1 MDLEPALEALSLVED
16 PAAGRRL
23 DLICL
28 DVPEH
33 QEDEQVES
41 IKRKIKRSR
50 RKHLTPVTSPNHPDR
65 QTVASLSLSEDLTV
79 SRTTSV
85 VESVSSSKPEEDEI
99 PDVPRIPEDIVSPSP
114 LFSEFFWPQ
123 VSFEQPANGN
133 GQASVIEI
141 CDQNDSKDKICE
153 FSSPLR

>member
-28 DVPEH
+28 DVPEIH
-33 QEDEQVES
+33 EDEQVES
-41 IKRKIKRSR
+41 IKRKIRRTR
-50 RKHLTPVTSPNHPDR
+50 RKHQTSVSSPNHPDR
-65 QTVASLSLSEDLTV
+65 QTVASLSLSEDLPV

-85 VESVSSSKPEEDEI
+85 VESVSSSKPEEES
-99 PDVPRIPEDIVSPSP
+99 PDAPLREEDIVSPST

-123 VSFEQPANGN
+123 VSFEQPAIEN
-133 GQASVIEI
+133 GQKTVIEN
-141 CDQNDSKDKICE
+141 CDQNDSKDITCE
-153 FSSPLR
+153 FSSPLK